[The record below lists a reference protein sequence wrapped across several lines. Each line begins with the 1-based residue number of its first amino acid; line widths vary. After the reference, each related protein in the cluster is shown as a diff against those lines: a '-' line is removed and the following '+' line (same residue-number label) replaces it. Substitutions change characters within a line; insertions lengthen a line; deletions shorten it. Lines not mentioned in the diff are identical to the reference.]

1 LSVAWWCFLLEGKPS
16 GGVHELFAVVGSSI
30 SLVLDSDADALLLV
44 LTGVLVELLVA
55 ALRSDIEL
63 EGVEDL
69 VEGLN
74 VGDHGELLGVL
85 EGAVRTN
92 VSTVRNVGVR
102 RAVVLAVNAKGVEL
116 ILLHDVVDV
125 DLLFI

>member
-1 LSVAWWCFLLEGKPS
+1 
-16 GGVHELFAVVGSSI
+16 VHELFAVVGSSI

-85 EGAVRTN
+85 EGAVRAN